1 MSCKK
6 ARSLKLQCILRA
18 ALEEHRLRYV
28 LATDH
33 SSKDSLSGSLQRGIK
48 IMTVNRI
55 KVLATLSVLLPV
67 LALTVFYRT
76 TQTVAAVAPTV
87 ADAAA
92 TYKTKCAM
100 CHSPKAE
107 KLYDNPAAPIEE
119 QVEAVLKGKKG
130 KKPPDMP
137 AFGAKGMT
145 ADEAKQL
152 VEYMQELRKPA
163 S

>member
-1 MSCKK
+1 
-6 ARSLKLQCILRA
+6 
-18 ALEEHRLRYV
+18 
-28 LATDH
+28 
-33 SSKDSLSGSLQRGIK
+33 
-48 IMTVNRI
+48 MTINRI
-55 KVLATLSVLLPV
+55 KVLATICLVLPV

-76 TQTVAAVAPTV
+76 TPAIASVAPEMG
-87 ADAAA
+87 DAATTFKA
-92 TYKTKCAM
+92 KCAM

-107 KLYDNPAAPIEE
+107 KLYENPAAPVEE
-119 QVEAVLKGKKG
+119 QVDAVLKGKKG

-145 ADEAKQL
+145 ADEAKEL

>member
-1 MSCKK
+1 
-6 ARSLKLQCILRA
+6 
-18 ALEEHRLRYV
+18 
-28 LATDH
+28 
-33 SSKDSLSGSLQRGIK
+33 
-48 IMTVNRI
+48 MTINRI
-55 KVLATLSVLLPV
+55 KFLATLSLILPV
-67 LALTVFYRT
+67 LALAIFYRAAP
-76 TQTVAAVAPTV
+76 VSAVAVTPTMG
-87 ADAAA
+87 DAAA

-107 KLYDNPAAPIEE
+107 KLYDDPAAPMEQ
-119 QVEAVLKGKKG
+119 QVEAILKGKKG

-145 ADEAKQL
+145 ADEAKEL